1 MTEATRARVYQ
12 WAYRL
17 LQNHHDAL
25 DATQDVLMKW
35 LRHAGREIESGE
47 AWLRRTTVNH
57 CIDLIRKRRPMSIGD
72 GAASLPQRDRR
83 SATDD
88 DLRDRIAA
96 GLSRLTDS
104 QRATVVAK
112 VYDGQRFT
120 TIAESFGVSV
130 STVKTHYIRGLQAL
144 RASLAD
150 LGED

>member
-1 MTEATRARVYQ
+1 MTEATRTRVYQ

-25 DATQDVLMKW
+25 DATQDVLIKW
-35 LRHAGREIESGE
+35 LRYAGREIESGE

-72 GAASLPQRDRR
+72 ASSSLPERDNR
-83 SATDD
+83 SATDG

-104 QRATVVAK
+104 QRAVVVAK

-120 TIAESFGVSV
+120 TIAESLGVSV
-130 STVKTHYIRGLQAL
+130 STVKTHYVRGLRAL

-150 LGED
+150 LGKD

>member
-1 MTEATRARVYQ
+1 MTEATRTRVYQ

-25 DATQDVLMKW
+25 DATQDVLIKW
-35 LRHAGREIESGE
+35 LRYAGREIESGE

-57 CIDLIRKRRPMSIGD
+57 CIDLIRKHRPMSIGD
-72 GAASLPQRDRR
+72 ASSSLPERDNR
-83 SATDD
+83 SATDG

-104 QRATVVAK
+104 QRAVVVAK

-120 TIAESFGVSV
+120 TIAESLGVSV
-130 STVKTHYIRGLQAL
+130 STVKTHYVRGLRAL

-150 LGED
+150 IGKD

>member
-1 MTEATRARVYQ
+1 MTEATRTRVYQ

-25 DATQDVLMKW
+25 DATQDVLIKW
-35 LRHAGREIESGE
+35 LRYAGREIESGE

-72 GAASLPQRDRR
+72 ASSSLPERDNR
-83 SATDD
+83 SATDG

-104 QRATVVAK
+104 QRAVVVAK

-120 TIAESFGVSV
+120 TIAESLGVSV
-130 STVKTHYIRGLQAL
+130 STVKTHYVRGLRAL

-150 LGED
+150 IGKD

>member
-1 MTEATRARVYQ
+1 MSEATRARVYQ

-25 DATQDVLMKW
+25 DATQDVLIKW
-35 LRHAGREIESGE
+35 LRYAGREIESGE

-72 GAASLPQRDRR
+72 EAVSWPERDRR
-83 SATDD
+83 SVIDED
-88 DLRDRIAA
+88 VRDRIAT
-96 GLSRLTDS
+96 GFSRLTDS
-104 QRATVVAK
+104 QRAAVVAK
-112 VYDGQRFT
+112 VYDGQKFT
-120 TIAESFGVSV
+120 TIAESLGVSV

>member
-57 CIDLIRKRRPMSIGD
+57 CIDLIRKRRPVPMGD
-72 GAASLPQRDRR
+72 GAASLPQRDRW
-83 SATDD
+83 SATDE

-112 VYDGQRFT
+112 VYDGQKFT
-120 TIAESFGVSV
+120 TIAGSLGVSV
-130 STVKTHYIRGLQAL
+130 STAKTHYIRGLRAL

>member
-25 DATQDVLMKW
+25 DATQDVLLKW
-35 LRHAGREIESGE
+35 LRYAGREIESGE

-57 CIDLIRKRRPMSIGD
+57 CIDLIRKRRPISMGD
-72 GAASLPQRDRR
+72 GAAAWQERDRR
-83 SATDD
+83 RVTDED
-88 DLRDRIAA
+88 IRDRIAM
-96 GLSRLTDS
+96 GLSGLTDS
-104 QRATVVAK
+104 QRAVVVAK

-120 TIAESFGVSV
+120 TIADSLRVSV
-130 STVKTHYIRGLQAL
+130 STVKTHYIRGLRAL